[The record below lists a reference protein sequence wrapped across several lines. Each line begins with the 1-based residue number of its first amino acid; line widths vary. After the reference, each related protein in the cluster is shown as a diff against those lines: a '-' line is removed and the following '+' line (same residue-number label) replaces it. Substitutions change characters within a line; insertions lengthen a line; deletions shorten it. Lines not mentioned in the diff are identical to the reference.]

1 MCNIHRRIIDI
12 HESFLICRTY
22 FIVADSS
29 ADGTGMDREKEKNME
44 KFINNAP
51 FALVIVILVIGFVL
65 LIKGADFFV
74 EGSSSV
80 AKRLHVPSIIIGLT
94 IVAMGTSLPETAVS
108 VSASIAGNNELAV
121 SNVVGSNIFNLM
133 VVIGVCAILATVN
146 VAGETIKRDIPLS
159 LICAGLLLLLGI
171 IGLGD
176 KTGMTLGHMDGAIFV
191 GLFAGYIFYMIRI
204 ALKANKEGKKVE
216 IEGGSDEYIKLVS
229 VPVSILFIVGGAIAI
244 AVGGDVTVDA
254 ASRIAS
260 DLGMSQTLI
269 GLTIVSIGT
278 SLPELVTSIVAAR
291 KNEVDMALGNAIG
304 SNIFN
309 ILMVLGIASL
319 ISPISIIRENIID
332 LCVLVAFTVCVWIF
346 AGTKKKIGR
355 IEGLCMVVLYAV
367 YAVYIVIR

>member
-1 MCNIHRRIIDI
+1 MSLFSAIHTYD
-12 HESFLICRTY
+12 SRT
-22 FIVADSS
+22 S
-29 ADGTGMDREKEKNME
+29 ADGSFEREKEETME
-44 KFINNAP
+44 KIINNAP
-51 FALVIVILVIGFVL
+51 FALVLVFLVIGFVL

-94 IVAMGTSLPETAVS
+94 IIAMGTSLPETAVS
-108 VSASIAGNNELAV
+108 VSASLAGNNELAV

-146 VAGETIKRDIPLS
+146 VARETIRRDIPLS
-159 LICAGLLLLLGI
+159 LICAGLLMLLGI
-171 IGLGD
+171 VGLGD
-176 KTGMTLGHMDGAIFV
+176 KTGMTLGHLDGVLFIV
-191 GLFAGYIFYMIRI
+191 LFACYIIYMVRT
-204 ALKANKEGKKVE
+204 AMKASKEGKKVE
-216 IEGGSDEYIKLVS
+216 IEGGSDEEIKLVS
-229 VPVSILFIVGGAIAI
+229 VPVSILFIIGGAIAI

-309 ILMVLGIASL
+309 ILMVLGIASA
-319 ISPISIIRENIID
+319 ISPISIITENIID
-332 LCVLVAFTVCVWIF
+332 LCVLIVFTICAWIF

-355 IEGLCMVVLYAV
+355 AEGLCMVALYAA
-367 YAVYIVIR
+367 YAVYIIVR

>member
-1 MCNIHRRIIDI
+1 MIADV
-12 HESFLICRTY
+12 LAVAT
-22 FIVADSS
+22 IV
-29 ADGTGMDREKEKNME
+29 DREKEKNME

-51 FALVIVILVIGFVL
+51 FVLVLVFLVIGFVL

-133 VVIGVCAILATVN
+133 VVIGVCAMIATVN
-146 VAGETIKRDIPLS
+146 VAKETIKRDIPFS
-159 LICAGLLLLLGI
+159 LICAGLLLIFGI
-171 IGLGD
+171 VGFGD
-176 KTGMTLGHMDGAIFV
+176 KSGMILGRLDGAIF
-191 GLFAGYIFYMIRI
+191 LCAFAGYIFYMVKI
-204 ALKANKEGKKVE
+204 ALKASKEGRKV
-216 IEGGSDEYIKLVS
+216 EGGSEEEIKLIS
-229 VPVSILFIVGGAIAI
+229 VPLSILFIIGGAVAI

-309 ILMVLGIASL
+309 ILMVLGIASA
-319 ISPISIIRENIID
+319 ISPITIITENIID
-332 LCVLVAFTVCVWIF
+332 LCVLIAFTVCVWIF
-346 AGTKKKIGR
+346 ASSRRKVGR
-355 IEGLCMVVLYAV
+355 PEGFIMVLLYAI
-367 YAVYIVIR
+367 YAVYIIIR